1 MMFKNTVNRA
11 DH

>member
-1 MMFKNTVNRA
+1 MFKNTVNRA